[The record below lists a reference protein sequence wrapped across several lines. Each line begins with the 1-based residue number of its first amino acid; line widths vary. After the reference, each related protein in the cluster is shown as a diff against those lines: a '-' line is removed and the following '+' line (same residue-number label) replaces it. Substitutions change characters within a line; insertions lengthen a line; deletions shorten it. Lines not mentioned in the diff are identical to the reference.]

1 MQIGSIAHVIQ
12 LVREL
17 RLAQRRLVAAPAFA
31 LFSIVTLALAIGI
44 TTAVYTLVYHLMG
57 QNYGVPD
64 HAEVAGFHRRTGTAT
79 ADALVSIADF
89 RDIQDQQSSFATIAG
104 WAPVRTSLGMET
116 SVLAYGEM
124 VTGDYFRTLRI
135 AARRGRVFTDADDR
149 AGAPPVAMV
158 GGWAAD
164 RWLGGQEDVVGRVVR
179 IGGQP
184 FTVVGV
190 VDDGFR
196 GMAGYGGPLTTT
208 FWVPVSAATTLT
220 AALGP
225 TGGEMASRSRALLS
239 VVARLDNAQSMAGAA
254 TEVSAIADRLDAAY
268 PLPRGNGS
276 AAAARRDWSV
286 GQAMTDRGT
295 SASTAAAIII
305 GLPLLVFLIACTNL
319 ANLALSRSI
328 ARRNTLAVRH
338 ALGATR
344 ARLVREEMGETAII
358 AIVGGVAGLGIARW
372 LLTVTMDFI
381 QAGTT
386 IPVSQMLPE
395 FTLPPAILG
404 TTFGITTLAL
414 VVGGL
419 LPSLSLTRGNL
430 REAMASGSDTALPRW
445 RGRGNLI
452 ALQVGVSV
460 GLFLVAISAARS
472 FPARVLWPGPGL
484 EGLAVA
490 SIPFEQQQYDE
501 ARVIDTLERVTAD
514 ARRVPG
520 VEAVAVIA
528 GLSARDAA
536 LTTNRFTA
544 VTTLDRPFSGTDH
557 GIATTALAGTPGMFD
572 VLALRP
578 ISGRVF
584 GAEATRGTEPVAV
597 VNEAL
602 ALEVFGTTAAT
613 GRVLIVRTSTFR
625 RPGADVATRVIG
637 VVPNRRVDHA
647 GHDVA
652 ELYLPFAQRFD
663 PNVALL
669 ARGGDGVP
677 PVTALRDAVRR
688 VDPALAT
695 AFIGDGALVGA
706 TEATMLRGAVTI
718 MNSLAAF
725 ALLLAMAGLYG
736 VLSHVVSLRSRELA
750 VRVALGASARR
761 IASMVL
767 RDGLRPVGE
776 GLALA
781 LLVAVIIRQGL
792 RVTVIDDLSAIDPLA
807 FGIVTLLAGGCGLL
821 ACLLPSRRAARVD
834 PNAVLK
840 DN

>member
-1 MQIGSIAHVIQ
+1 MQVGSIAQVTQ
-12 LVREL
+12 LAREL
-17 RLAQRRLVAAPAFA
+17 RHALRRLVAAPAFTV
-31 LFSIVTLALAIGI
+31 FSIATLALAIGI

-64 HAEVAGFHRRTGTAT
+64 HAEVAGFYRGGYVTA
-79 ADALVSIADF
+79 VPIADF
-89 RDIQDQQSSFATIAG
+89 RDIQDQQSSFSDLAA
-104 WAPVRTSLGMET
+104 WASIRTSLGMET
-116 SVLAYGEM
+116 SVLAGGEM

-135 AARRGRVFTDADDR
+135 AARRGRIFTEADDR

-158 GGWAAD
+158 GAWAAD

-179 IGGQP
+179 IGGRP
-184 FTVVGV
+184 FTIVGV
-190 VDDGFR
+190 VDDAFR
-196 GMAGYGGPLTTT
+196 GMAGHGGPLTTT
-208 FWVPVSAATTLT
+208 FWVPVSASAGLISSVAPS
-220 AALGP
+220 AAEVTPRDRL
-225 TGGEMASRSRALLS
+225 RLNVR
-239 VVARLDNAQSMAGAA
+239 VVARLRDGQSIAGA
-254 TEVSAIADRLDAAY
+254 SADIAAIGTRLDAAF
-268 PLPRGNGS
+268 PWPPGPGQT
-276 AAAARRDWSV
+276 AARRDWSV
-286 GQAMTDRGT
+286 GQAMPGRGA
-295 SASTAAAIII
+295 SNSTAAAIIV

-338 ALGATR
+338 ALGASR
-344 ARLVREEMGETAII
+344 ARLVREEMGEAVVI
-358 AIVGGVAGLGIARW
+358 AFVGGVAGLGIARW
-372 LLTVTMDFI
+372 LLTVTMNFI

-386 IPVSQMLPE
+386 IPVSEMLPD
-395 FTLPPAILG
+395 FTLSPAILG
-404 TTFGITTLAL
+404 MTFGVTTLAL

-419 LPSLSLTRGNL
+419 LPSLSLTGGNL
-430 REAMASGSDTALPRW
+430 REAMASGNDTALPRW

-460 GLFLVAISAARS
+460 GLLLVAISAARS
-472 FPARVLWPGPGL
+472 FPDRLLWPGPGL

-490 SIPFEQQQYDE
+490 SIPFERQQYDE
-501 ARVIDTLERVTAD
+501 ARAIDTLERITAD

-536 LTTNRFTA
+536 LTTNRFTS
-544 VTTLDRPFSGTDH
+544 VTTPDRPFSDAQH
-557 GIATTALAGTPGMFD
+557 GIGTTTIAGTPEMFD
-572 VLALRP
+572 VLALQP
-578 ISGRVF
+578 SAGRTF
-584 GAEATRGTEPVAV
+584 GAEATRGGEPVAV

-602 ALEVFGTTAAT
+602 ALEVFGTAAAT
-613 GRVLIVRTSTFR
+613 GRVLIVRTSTFQ

-637 VVPNRRVDHA
+637 VVPNRRADRA
-647 GHDVA
+647 GGDVA
-652 ELYLPFAQRFD
+652 ELYLPYAQRFD
-663 PNVALL
+663 PNVAVL

-677 PVTALRDAVRR
+677 PVAPLREAIRR

-761 IASMVL
+761 IGTMVL
-767 RDGLRPVGE
+767 RDGLRPVAE

-781 LLVAVIIRQGL
+781 LVIAVIVRQTL
-792 RVTVIDDLSAIDPLA
+792 RFTVADDLSAIDPIA
-807 FGIVTLLAGGCGLL
+807 FGIVTVLAGGCGLL
-821 ACLLPSRRAARVD
+821 ACLLPSRRASRLD
-834 PNAVLK
+834 PNAILK
-840 DN
+840 DG